1 MLNNLKPNSSFFK
14 KGSVIIAGAGPGDIN
29 KITLQVYYA
38 IKFSDVIIY
47 DGLVNKKLLGIN
59 KKKAKLIF
67 AGKRFGNK
75 SCTQAEIIEW
85 IENYTKNNK
94 RILRLKSGDPSV
106 FGRGS
111 EEISELK
118 RLKIPFKVFSGITAV
133 QEAMKNLNLNYF
145 QNSASFSLVTGH
157 KPLKESSHKID
168 FQTMGKY
175 NGIIAIYM
183 GLSQIGKI
191 SLSLIKG
198 GKKKETTVS
207 IISRISM
214 KDEKVYKSN
223 LYECSKEKHS
233 FGLKSPAIIIIH

>member
-14 KGSVIIAGAGPGDIN
+14 KGSVIIAGAGPGDID

-47 DGLVNKKLLGIN
+47 DGLVNKKLLEIN
-59 KKKAKLIF
+59 KKNAKLIF
-67 AGKRFGNK
+67 AGKTFGNK

-85 IENYTKNNK
+85 IESYTKNNK

-157 KPLKESSHKID
+157 KPLKENSHKINFQNINNFYSVFKVIFFSKRD
-168 FQTMGKY
+168 FFITFF
-175 NGIIAIYM
+175 
-183 GLSQIGKI
+183 
-191 SLSLIKG
+191 
-198 GKKKETTVS
+198 
-207 IISRISM
+207 
-214 KDEKVYKSN
+214 SN
-223 LYECSKEKHS
+223 LVKPIPFIRTNC
-233 FGLKSPAIIIIH
+233 

>member
-1 MLNNLKPNSSFFK
+1 M
-14 KGSVIIAGAGPGDIN
+14 
-29 KITLQVYYA
+29 
-38 IKFSDVIIY
+38 
-47 DGLVNKKLLGIN
+47 
-59 KKKAKLIF
+59 
-67 AGKRFGNK
+67 
-75 SCTQAEIIEW
+75 
-85 IENYTKNNK
+85 
-94 RILRLKSGDPSV
+94 KSGDPSV

-157 KPLKESSHKID
+157 KPLKENSHKIN

-183 GLSQIGKI
+183 GLSQIDKI

-214 KDEKVYKSN
+214 EDEKVYKSN

>member
-47 DGLVNKKLLGIN
+47 DGLVNKKLLEIN

-85 IENYTKNNK
+85 IKNYTKNNK

-145 QNSASFSLVTGH
+145 ENSASFSLVTGH

-168 FQTMGKY
+168 FETMGKY

-207 IISRISM
+207 IVSRISM

-233 FGLKSPAIIIIH
+233 FGLKSPAIIIVH